1 VNGMFSRT
9 TRQSV
14 HYDMHTHSDRSRESK
29 IPGRL
34 LLSLAKQNGL
44 QGIGICEQDAFPDE
58 TLYAHAAKLRLRL
71 ALGIEFSCKDSQI
84 IGFGMDFSYTQRKAL
99 EKHFALIKK
108 QMDEIVSLFVDR
120 LHVWDSTV
128 NLERVAAFAG
138 KAPHPTF
145 VLQYLVQERRMF
157 PSLLNALQFIADENL
172 DRDMSLADPFHP
184 VEVVDLIHRAGGI
197 AIWAHPMMTP
207 LERQQPLMAKLVAA
221 DLDAVEVVYPYRENG
236 YFGTESN
243 EVLQARTLSLT
254 KNVEILFSG
263 GSDCKYPVS
272 PFDGL
277 RPMLPGEY
285 GITSQEADLFGSVFQ

>member
-1 VNGMFSRT
+1 
-9 TRQSV
+9 
-14 HYDMHTHSDRSRESK
+14 MHTHSDRSRESK

-58 TLYAHAAKLRLRL
+58 MLYAHAAKLRLQL
-71 ALGIEFSCKDSQI
+71 ALGIEFSCKDSSI
-84 IGFGMDFSYTQRKAL
+84 IGFGMDFSSKQRRGL
-99 EKHFALIKK
+99 EKHFSLIQK
-108 QMDEIVSLFVDR
+108 QMAEVVSLFVDR
-120 LHVWDSTV
+120 LRVWDSTV
-128 NLERVAAFAG
+128 TLERIAAFAG
-138 KAPHPTF
+138 KPPHPTF

-157 PSLLNALQFIADENL
+157 PSLLNALQFIADENIGEVL
-172 DRDMSLADPFHP
+172 SLADPFHP

-207 LERQQPLMAKLVAA
+207 IERQRPLMGELVEAG
-221 DLDAVEVVYPYRENG
+221 LDAVEVVYPYRENG

-254 KNVEILFSG
+254 KNFEILFSG
-263 GSDCKYPVS
+263 GSDCKYPIS
-272 PFDGL
+272 PFAGL

-285 GITSQEADLFGSVFQ
+285 GITSQEADLFGFVFH